1 MSEPKS
7 GLQFVAAPASG
18 WCEPDTG
25 VCHIDATDEA
35 ASTGA
40 IDETDDVSDRPR
52 TRSDEHR
59 RRHSPSTR

>member
-25 VCHIDATDEA
+25 VCHIDTEA
-35 ASTGA
+35 ASAEA
-40 IDETDDVSDRPR
+40 IDETDDVSDRPD
-52 TRSDEHR
+52 TTEQ
-59 RRHSPSTR
+59 